1 MFPSIL
7 SEEYRTRF
15 EKDYDWDEFYDDS
28 INRESVEEACDASE
42 DYKNHMKACD
52 KAYEKIEE
60 QERDTVEYC
69 ESGGGV
75 VKFFGTNPLTY
86 V

>member
-1 MFPSIL
+1 M
-7 SEEYRTRF
+7 EEGC
-15 EKDYDWDEFYDDS
+15 DD
-28 INRESVEEACDASE
+28 SE

-52 KAYEKIEE
+52 KAYDKIEE

-75 VKFFGTNPLTY
+75 VKFFGANHLIC